1 MSKLQDILSQT
12 MAAVGAVVEKVASKV
27 DTKGGRSATPKR
39 TGVTDEE
46 GQDFAAIQ
54 WEDKH
59 IQALLAGAER
69 TKLFPLIPALGDKLA
84 LHLTPAAV
92 DYVSLLEK
100 RGGQDIVELDVQK
113 SSALVDRP
121 EAKEHRLARGSVDK
135 LPFKDKT
142 FDFVMYPSA
151 LAWRADLPLLIPE
164 MVRVLKDNG
173 RFVISVVHP
182 FFEYLMNPRGGF
194 RNNIGELFTEMK
206 SQGFFVDE
214 LKEATL
220 DETLRIVSLPPKL
233 NKDLKRFQGMPILL
247 LLRGILV
254 RKKK

>member
-1 MSKLQDILSQT
+1 MSKLQDILTQT
-12 MAAVGAVVEKVASKV
+12 MAKVGAVVEKVAAKV
-27 DTKGGRSATPKR
+27 DKKGHRPAAKK
-39 TGVTDEE
+39 TGVIDEE
-46 GQDFAAIQ
+46 GQDFGAIQ
-54 WEDKH
+54 WDEKH
-59 IQALLAGAER
+59 IQALLSGAER
-69 TKLFPLIPALGDKLA
+69 TKLFPLIPALSGKQS

-92 DYVSLLEK
+92 DYISLMEK
-100 RGGQDIVELDVQK
+100 RGAEDIVELDVQK
-113 SSALVDRP
+113 TSDITERP
-121 EAKEHRLARGSVDK
+121 EAKEHRLARGSIDK
-135 LPFKDKT
+135 LPFKDKI
-142 FDFVMYPSA
+142 FDFVLYPSA
-151 LAWRADLPLLIPE
+151 LSWRADLPLLIPE

-194 RNNIGELFTEMK
+194 RKNIGDLFSEMK
-206 SQGFFVDE
+206 TQGFFVDE

-247 LLRGILV
+247 LMRGILV

>member
-1 MSKLQDILSQT
+1 MSKLQDILTQT
-12 MAAVGAVVEKVASKV
+12 MAKVGEVVEKVASKV
-27 DTKGGRSATPKR
+27 DKSGKRPAPKK

-59 IQALLAGAER
+59 IQALLSGAER
-69 TKLFPLIPALGDKLA
+69 TKIFPLIPALGGKQG
-84 LHLTPAAV
+84 LHLTPAPV
-92 DYVSLLEK
+92 DYLSLMEK
-100 RGGQDIVELDVQK
+100 RGAEDIVELDVQK
-113 SSALVDRP
+113 TSVTVDRP

-142 FDFVMYPSA
+142 FDFVLYPSA

-194 RNNIGELFTEMK
+194 RKNIGELFTDMK
-206 SQGFFVDE
+206 GQGFFIDE

-247 LLRGILV
+247 LMRGILV